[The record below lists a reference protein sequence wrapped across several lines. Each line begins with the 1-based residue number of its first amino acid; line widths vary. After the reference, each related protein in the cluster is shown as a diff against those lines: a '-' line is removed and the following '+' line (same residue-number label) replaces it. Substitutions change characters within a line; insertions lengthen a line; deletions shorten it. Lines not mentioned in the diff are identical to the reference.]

1 MGEIAKSVIHNIIV
15 DISKGDSLARCFKT
29 YNVSSWFFF
38 KAIHQDAE
46 LSNLY
51 IQAQQARSELLVDE
65 IIDIA
70 DTEID
75 PQRARNRIDAR
86 RWYASKMKPDKFGD
100 RIDLNI
106 NAVVDV
112 SSALL
117 EARQRAAQV
126 IDAQYRDITQDSSTN
141 ATGLEPVA
149 IPRDAPKKSPPD
161 IFD

>member
-1 MGEIAKSVIHNIIV
+1 M
-15 DISKGDSLARCFKT
+15 
-29 YNVSSWFFF
+29 
-38 KAIHQDAE
+38 
-46 LSNLY
+46 
-51 IQAQQARSELLVDE
+51 DE